1 MRGSSLVGWPS
12 VRPARLAP
20 FVVGTSFLLGSCGPS
35 EAPPPVTPAKPAVEA
50 KKPPPIVEDRSP
62 VEAPPGLA
70 VQAHAVGLKTL
81 VRGIKAYL
89 PGSANID
96 PRAVVREVADASL
109 ERILDVDKPADLV
122 VQVPDGGGK
131 DAQIPRVAVAF
142 GVEDD
147 LDVANAVK
155 DSYRVEVLP
164 GGVLKL
170 VPVGGNDVRC
180 VVAPAL
186 GPAKRRLVCGLTGND
201 PMGLAPWLARGVT
214 RKEPGAAAVRLD
226 VDVAMVKQKY
236 RSELEKAHAF
246 GRGDLASEVKTGWAE
261 LDRAL
266 KTITKSVVDEVFDVI
281 DDVDALSLEATT
293 PEAGVQLG
301 LSATFAGTKSWV
313 ARMMLAGGDNP
324 GPANPRLAKLP
335 GDGVWLAAFSRATPQ
350 SDALIAPI
358 QTALKDVV
366 TALATDFKWPA
377 KDRDLALEVVKLAF
391 PAAVDTAF
399 VSANLG
405 KVELPDGTP
414 KPRGDFARATAN
426 AFLSKSWSLSVVDR
440 DAKAPTAFAK
450 ALFAWAQRPSFADT
464 YRALTRDRLA
474 IKVTTKALAAKGLP
488 KGSWAQRAE
497 VELSIPGDEKPA
509 KGKAKKPTALAKLVT
524 ETIVAPDGPQRTYV
538 AVAQNLGEGELVKVL
553 SNALTGAPPGALGAR
568 PGFDFLTQGTPT
580 LGGLFAIDGLTR
592 TTLHTRKTEEL
603 LAKLPDQGKGA
614 FAFRMT
620 PSKPPKA
627 TTDVAVLV
635 PRDAI
640 AAAWMFSMH

>member
-1 MRGSSLVGWPS
+1 M
-12 VRPARLAP
+12 
-20 FVVGTSFLLGSCGPS
+20 SFLLGSCGPS
-35 EAPPPVTPAKPAVEA
+35 EAPPPVTPAKPVVEA

-70 VQAHAVGLKTL
+70 VQAHAIGLKTL
-81 VRGIKAYL
+81 VRGVKAYL
-89 PGSANID
+89 PGNATLD
-96 PRAVVREVADASL
+96 PRALVREVADASL

-122 VQVPDGGGK
+122 VQVPEGTGK

-164 GGVLKL
+164 GGVMRL
-170 VPVGGNDVRC
+170 VPVGGNEVRC

-186 GPAKRRLVCGLTGND
+186 GPARRRLVCGLTGND
-201 PMGLAPWLARGVT
+201 PLGLAPWLARGVT
-214 RKEPGAAAVRLD
+214 RKEPAAAAVRVD
-226 VDVAMVKQKY
+226 VDVTMVKKKY
-236 RSELEKAHAF
+236 AVEIDKAHAF

-261 LDRAL
+261 LDRVL
-266 KTITKSVVDEVFDVI
+266 KGITKNVVDEVFDVI
-281 DDVDALSLEATT
+281 DDLDTLSLEAAT

-301 LSATFAGTKSWV
+301 LTATFAGTKSWV

-350 SDALIAPI
+350 SDGLIAPI

-366 TALATDFKWPA
+366 TALALDFKWPA

-405 KVELPDGTP
+405 KVELPGGTP
-414 KPRGDFARATAN
+414 KPHGDVARATAN
-426 AFLSKSWSLSVVDR
+426 AFLSKAWSVSVIER
-440 DAKAPTAFAK
+440 DAKAPTAFVK

-464 YRALTRDRLA
+464 YRALTKDRLA
-474 IKVTTKALAAKGLP
+474 IKVTTKALAAKDLP

-497 VELSIPGDEKPA
+497 LELSIPSDDKPA
-509 KGKAKKPTALAKLVT
+509 KGKGAKKPTALAKLVT
-524 ETIVAPDGPQRTYV
+524 DTIIAPDGPNRTWV
-538 AVAQNLGEGELVKVL
+538 GVAQNLGDGELPKVL
-553 SNALTGAPPGALGAR
+553 ATALGGAPASPIGSR

-580 LGGLFAIDGLTR
+580 IGGLFAIDGLTR
-592 TTLHTRKTEEL
+592 TALHTRKTEEL
-603 LAKLPDQGKGA
+603 LTKLPDQGKGA
-614 FAFRMT
+614 FVFRMT

-627 TTDVAVLV
+627 TTEVTALI

-640 AAAWMFSMH
+640 AAVWMFSMH